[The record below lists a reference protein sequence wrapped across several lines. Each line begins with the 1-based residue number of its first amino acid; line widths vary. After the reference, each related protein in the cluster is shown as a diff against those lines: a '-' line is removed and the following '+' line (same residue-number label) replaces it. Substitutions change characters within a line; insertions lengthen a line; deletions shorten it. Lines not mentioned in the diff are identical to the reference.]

1 MAKAQTSSWKGTLVM
16 RMLLA
21 FDLPQKV
28 TPYSRT
34 LPIPLSRTRTFS
46 AQLMTGRLPFARRPA
61 PNPE

>member
-1 MAKAQTSSWKGTLVM
+1 M